1 MIADLTLRW
10 VVTVLFGLS
19 FAECMYAFAAG
30 HRKWTGVVG
39 HALHLAMSV
48 AMIVMAWPAGLAV
61 PNRPPLVFFLLAA
74 LWFVGMA
81 VAASP
86 DPIQR
91 LANEYHAVM
100 MAAMAWMYAV
110 MDGALL
116 PGNTGGPHDQDA
128 PSGSMPGMPGMPG
141 MEMPSSD
148 MSTQMAEPQWITTVN
163 WIVTIGFGLA
173 AVYWLYRYVAQRRE
187 DSAQR
192 IPLLA
197 HAGSLCQSFMAA
209 GMAIMFGVML

>member
-19 FAECMYAFAAG
+19 VAECLFAFAAG
-30 HRKWTGVVG
+30 HRRWTGVVG

-61 PNRPPLVFFLLAA
+61 PNRPLLAFFLLAT
-74 LWFVGMA
+74 LWFIGMA

-86 DPIQR
+86 GPVQR

-110 MDGALL
+110 MDGAL
-116 PGNTGGPHDQDA
+116 PPDSSQAHDA
-128 PSGSMPGMPGMPG
+128 SPASMPGMDI
-141 MEMPSSD
+141 PSSGT
-148 MSTQMAEPQWITTVN
+148 STEMVVPLWITTIN
-163 WIVTIGFGLA
+163 WIITVAFGLS
-173 AVYWLYRYVAQRRE
+173 AVHWLYRYVAQRRK

-192 IPLLA
+192 TPLLA

>member
-19 FAECMYAFAAG
+19 VAECLYALAAG

-39 HALHLAMSV
+39 HVLHLVMSV

-61 PNRPPLVFFLLAA
+61 PNRPPLAFFLLGA

-86 DPIQR
+86 GPVQR
-91 LANEYHAVM
+91 LDNEYHAVM

-116 PGNTGGPHDQDA
+116 PGNAGGPHDQDA
-128 PSGSMPGMPGMPG
+128 PSGSMPRMPG
-141 MEMPSSD
+141 MEMAPADQSRH
-148 MSTQMAEPQWITTVN
+148 TVEPQWITTVN
-163 WIVTIGFGLA
+163 WIVTVVFGLA
-173 AVYWLYRYVAQRRE
+173 AVYWLYRYLAQRQK

-192 IPLLA
+192 TPLLA
-197 HAGSLCQSFMAA
+197 HAGSLCQSLMAA